1 MGDTLRRGMEDAGY
15 GGRFGMGG
23 ASVMQKYM
31 NYNPSGQVQT
41 QVRKKPN
48 SIKLKRSQSLIR
60 IHECIFFDPLK
71 YVKQAMQLYD

>member
-23 ASVMQKYM
+23 TSVMQKYM

-41 QVRKKPN
+41 QVRNKPN
-48 SIKLKRSQSLIR
+48 SIKLWRSQSVTEYTYQTTRVHL
-60 IHECIFFDPLK
+60 F
-71 YVKQAMQLYD
+71 

>member
-41 QVRKKPN
+41 QVRKKKTN
-48 SIKLKRSQSLIR
+48 SIKALAITYQNTRVHL
-60 IHECIFFDPLK
+60 F
-71 YVKQAMQLYD
+71 

>member
-41 QVRKKPN
+41 QVRKKN
-48 SIKLKRSQSLIR
+48 KLN
-60 IHECIFFDPLK
+60 
-71 YVKQAMQLYD
+71 

>member
-41 QVRKKPN
+41 QVRKK
-48 SIKLKRSQSLIR
+48 KQTQLKRSQSLIR
-60 IHECIFFDPLK
+60 IHECIFFDPLR